1 MGAPQDGHAAR
12 RSKGDPWLTPR
23 MIAPSQPRLGS
34 IFEAPARWYDP
45 RRMSPP
51 RRYVEPALLGS
62 VFVIATSGLVYELV
76 SGTLAS
82 YVLGDS
88 VTQFSLVIGLYLFA
102 MGLGSYLS
110 QFLETHLIERFVV
123 IELGVGLVGGLSAPL
138 LFRTY
143 AVQGAFRPLLYA
155 LVLVIGTLVGLEI
168 PLLLRLLKF
177 SLDLKQL
184 VARVLTLDYVGALV
198 ASLLFPTLL
207 LPHLGIHQTSLFF
220 GFLNAAVALA
230 TTFLFPIERARLVR
244 LRIECGLVLAL
255 LGTGFFV
262 VGRVVDRAEAQY
274 FGAAIVYSVQSPYQ
288 RAIITQSP
296 RQTRLFLNGQL
307 QFSSDDE
314 YRYHEVLVHP
324 AVAAL
329 GRDPRRVLVLGG
341 GDGLAVRELLRY
353 PSIERID
360 LVDLD
365 PAVTDAFRTLP
376 LARALNR
383 DSLLDARVAIHN
395 MDAYKFLEEP
405 GTAFDLAVVDFPDP
419 GNYAVGKLYTDS
431 FYGLLRERI
440 GVRGVVVVQ
449 ATSPQYARESFW
461 CVATTMEA
469 AGFTVAP
476 FHVYVPS
483 FGEWGFVLGGAEGM
497 SAPTSL
503 RTDPA
508 ALRYLDAG
516 QLPLLFQFPKD
527 LGRVEAPVNR
537 LNDQALVATYT
548 REWAVWTR

>member
-1 MGAPQDGHAAR
+1 MSQ
-12 RSKGDPWLTPR
+12 KGR
-23 MIAPSQPRLGS
+23 
-34 IFEAPARWYDP
+34 F
-45 RRMSPP
+45 
-51 RRYVEPALLGS
+51 VEPALLGS

-110 QFLETHLIERFVV
+110 QFLEGRLIERFVE
-123 IELGVGLVGGLSAPL
+123 IELGVALVGGLSAPL

-143 AVQGAFRPLLYA
+143 TVQGAFRPLLYG
-155 LVLVIGTLVGLEI
+155 LVLITGALVGLEI
-168 PLLLRLLKF
+168 PLLLRLLEF
-177 SLDLKQL
+177 SLDMKRL
-184 VARVLTLDYVGALV
+184 VARVLALDYVGALV

-220 GFLNAAVALA
+220 GFLNGAVALA
-230 TTFLFPIERARLVR
+230 TTFLFPIDRARLVR
-244 LRIECGLVLAL
+244 LRGECALVMLVLGA
-255 LGTGFFV
+255 GFFV
-262 VGRVVDRAEAQY
+262 VGRFVDRSEAQY
-274 FGAAIVYSVQSPYQ
+274 FGAPILHSAQSPYQ
-288 RAIITQSP
+288 RIVVTQSP

-329 GRDPRRVLVLGG
+329 GRDPRSALVLGG

-353 PSIERID
+353 PSIERVV

-365 PAVTDAFRTLP
+365 PIVTEAFRMLP
-376 LARALNR
+376 AARALNGG
-383 DSLLDARVAIHN
+383 SLDDPRVTVRN

-405 GTAFDLAVVDFPDP
+405 GEAVDLALVDFPDP
-419 GNYAVGKLYTDS
+419 GNYAIGKLYTDS
-431 FYGLLRERI
+431 FYRLLRERV

-461 CVATTMEA
+461 CVVATMEA
-469 AGFTVAP
+469 AGFVTAP
-476 FHVYVPS
+476 FHAYVPS

-497 SAPTSL
+497 AAPSSL
-503 RTDPA
+503 RVDA
-508 ALRYLDAG
+508 ASLRYLDAAL
-516 QLPLLFQFPKD
+516 LPSLFAFPKD
-527 LGRVEAPVNR
+527 IGRVEAPVNR
-537 LNDQALVATYT
+537 LSDQALVATYT

>member
-1 MGAPQDGHAAR
+1 M
-12 RSKGDPWLTPR
+12 
-23 MIAPSQPRLGS
+23 SQPR
-34 IFEAPARWYDP
+34 
-45 RRMSPP
+45 
-51 RRYVEPALLGS
+51 RYIEPALLGS

-110 QFLETHLIERFVV
+110 QFLESHLIERFVE

-143 AVQGAFRPLLYA
+143 AAQGAFKPLLYA
-155 LVLVIGTLVGLEI
+155 LVVITGTLVGLEI

-177 SLDLKQL
+177 SLDMKQL

-207 LPHLGIHQTSLFF
+207 LPHLGIHQTSLLF
-220 GFLNAAVALA
+220 GFMNAMVAFA
-230 TTFLFPIERARLVR
+230 TTFLFPMERARLVR
-244 LRIECGLVLAL
+244 LRVECLLVAAV
-255 LGTGFFV
+255 LGAGFFV
-262 VGRVVDRAEAQY
+262 VGRFVDRFEAQY
-274 FGAAIVYSVQSPYQ
+274 FGAPIVFSTQSPYQ
-288 RAIITQSP
+288 RVVVTQSP

-314 YRYHEVLVHP
+314 HRYHEVLVHP

-329 GRDPRRVLVLGG
+329 GRDPRTVLVLGG

-353 PSIERID
+353 PSIERVV

-365 PAVTDAFRTLP
+365 RAVTDAFRTLP
-376 LARALNR
+376 LGRALNR
-383 DSLLDARVAIHN
+383 DALLDPRVTIHN

-405 GTAFDLAVVDFPDP
+405 GTAFDLALVDFPDP
-419 GNYAVGKLYTDS
+419 GNYAVGKLYTDT
-431 FYGLLRERI
+431 FYRLLRERV

-449 ATSPQYARESFW
+449 ATSPQYAREAYW
-461 CVATTMEA
+461 CVVSTLEA
-469 AGFTVAP
+469 AGFATAP
-476 FHVYVPS
+476 FHAYVPS
-483 FGEWGFVLGGAEGM
+483 FGEWGFVLAGAEGM
-497 SAPTSL
+497 TPPTGL
-503 RTDPA
+503 RIDATG
-508 ALRYLDAG
+508 LRYLDAA
-516 QLPLLFQFPKD
+516 QLPSLFAFPKD
-527 LGRVEAPVNR
+527 IGRVEAPVNR
-537 LNDQALVATYT
+537 LNDQALVAIYT
-548 REWAVWTR
+548 REWASWSK

>member
-1 MGAPQDGHAAR
+1 
-12 RSKGDPWLTPR
+12 
-23 MIAPSQPRLGS
+23 
-34 IFEAPARWYDP
+34 
-45 RRMSPP
+45 MSPP
-51 RRYVEPALLGS
+51 RRFVEPALLGS

-110 QFLETHLIERFVV
+110 QFLEDRLMERFVE
-123 IELGVGLVGGLSAPL
+123 IELGVALVGGLTAPL

-143 AVQGAFRPLLYA
+143 TVQGAFRPLLYG
-155 LVLVIGTLVGLEI
+155 LVVMTGTLVGLEV

-177 SLDLKQL
+177 SVDMKQL

-207 LPHLGIHQTSLFF
+207 LPNLGIHQTSLLF

-244 LRIECGLVLAL
+244 LRIECVLVLAV

-262 VGRVVDRAEAQY
+262 VGRVVDRFEAQY
-274 FGAAIVYSVQSPYQ
+274 FGAPIVYAAQSPYQ
-288 RAIITQSP
+288 RVVVTQSP

-329 GRDPRRVLVLGG
+329 GRDPKNVLVLGG
-341 GDGLAVRELLRY
+341 GDGLAVRELRRY
-353 PSIERID
+353 PSIERIV

-365 PAVTDAFRTLP
+365 AAVTDAFRTLP
-376 LARALNR
+376 LGRAMNQ
-383 DSLLDARVAIHN
+383 DALHDPRVTIRN

-405 GTAFDLAVVDFPDP
+405 GDAFDLALVDFPDP

-431 FYGLLRERI
+431 FYRLLRERV

-461 CVATTMEA
+461 CIATTMEA
-469 AGFTVAP
+469 AGFSVAP
-476 FHVYVPS
+476 FHAYVPS
-483 FGEWGFVLGGAEGM
+483 FGEWGFVLGGAEGVA
-497 SAPTSL
+497 APTRL
-503 RTDPA
+503 RIA
-508 ALRYLDAG
+508 AETLRYLDAAV
-516 QLPLLFQFPKD
+516 LPSLFQFPKD

-548 REWAVWTR
+548 REWAIWSR

>member
-1 MGAPQDGHAAR
+1 MTKQR
-12 RSKGDPWLTPR
+12 R
-23 MIAPSQPRLGS
+23 
-34 IFEAPARWYDP
+34 F
-45 RRMSPP
+45 
-51 RRYVEPALLGS
+51 VEPALLGS

-110 QFLETHLIERFVV
+110 QFLEGRLIDRFVE
-123 IELGVGLVGGLSAPL
+123 IELGVALVGGLSAPL

-143 AVQGAFRPLLYA
+143 AVQGAFRPLLYG
-155 LVLVIGTLVGLEI
+155 LVVITGTLVGLEI

-177 SLDLKQL
+177 SLDMKEL
-184 VARVLTLDYVGALV
+184 VARVLGLDYVGALV

-207 LPHLGIHQTSLFF
+207 LPHLGIHQTSLLF
-220 GFLNAAVALA
+220 GFLNAAVAFA
-230 TTFLFPIERARLVR
+230 TTFLFPIERERLVR
-244 LRIECGLVLAL
+244 LRVECVLVLML
-255 LGTGFFV
+255 LGSGFFV
-262 VGRVVDRAEAQY
+262 VTRFVDRFEAQY
-274 FGAAIVYSVQSPYQ
+274 FGAPIVYSMQSPYQ
-288 RAIITQSP
+288 RVVVTQSP

-329 GRDPRRVLVLGG
+329 GREPRRALVLGG

-353 PSIERID
+353 PSIEHID

-365 PAVTDAFRTLP
+365 PAVTDTFRSLP
-376 LARALNR
+376 LAKALNLG
-383 DSLLDARVAIHN
+383 SLDDPRVTVRN

-405 GTAFDLAVVDFPDP
+405 GTAVDLALVDFPDP
-419 GNYAVGKLYTDS
+419 GNYAVGKLYTDT
-431 FYGLLRERI
+431 FYRLLRERV

-449 ATSPQYARESFW
+449 ATSPQYARESYW
-461 CVATTMEA
+461 CVVTTMEA
-469 AGFTVAP
+469 AGFVTAP
-476 FHVYVPS
+476 FHAYVPS
-483 FGEWGFVLGGAEGM
+483 FGEWGFILAGAEGT
-497 SAPTSL
+497 APPT
-503 RTDPA
+503 
-508 ALRYLDAG
+508 ALRIDPSQLKYLDAAV
-516 QLPLLFQFPKD
+516 LPSLFSFPRD